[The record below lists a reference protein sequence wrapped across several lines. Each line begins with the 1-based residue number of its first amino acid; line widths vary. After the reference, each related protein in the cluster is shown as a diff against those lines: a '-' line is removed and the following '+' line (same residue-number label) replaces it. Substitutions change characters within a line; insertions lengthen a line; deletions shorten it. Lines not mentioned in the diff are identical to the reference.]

1 MTRETKRV
9 SLGWV
14 QDLRFT
20 GGEPGRPP
28 ITLDGD
34 NTEGPGP
41 MAALLLAAAACTG
54 SDVVDILKKMRL
66 SLRELTI
73 EAAGVRRQEHPRRYE
88 SIHLEY
94 RIGGTGLDEA
104 KVRRAIDLSLE
115 KYCSV
120 VHSLAPDLA
129 VTYELSLA

>member
-1 MTRETKRV
+1 MTGETKRV
-9 SLGWV
+9 TLSWV
-14 QDLRFT
+14 QDLRFM

-28 ITLDGD
+28 VTIDGD
-34 NTEGPGP
+34 NREGPGP

-66 SLRELTI
+66 SFRELTI
-73 EAAGVRRQEHPRRYE
+73 EAAGVRREEHPRRYE

-94 RIGGTGLDEA
+94 RIVGTRLDEP